1 MESDEKFYEAV
12 VRELET
18 QGPRKGLWAKAYAEA
33 GGGEAA
39 ARAIY
44 IRLRAAQL
52 MEEQQL
58 DAAEIQRAR
67 KGAERVRREHE
78 RKRQKEAPEYA
89 ARDPGFLDPDSLSPM
104 SKRFVVAFALVFL
117 VAVAGL
123 VIYFASSVK

>member
-1 MESDEKFYEAV
+1 MESDERFYEAV

-52 MEEQQL
+52 IEEQQL
-58 DAAEIQRAR
+58 DTAEMQRAR
-67 KGAERVRREHE
+67 RESERIRREAERARR
-78 RKRQKEAPEYA
+78 KEAPKFAE
-89 ARDPGFLDPDSLSPM
+89 RDPRFLEPDTMSPM
-104 SKRFVVAFALVFL
+104 SKRFVVGFALVFL
-117 VAVAGL
+117 IAVATL
-123 VIYFASSVK
+123 VVYFASSVK